1 MKHFRIKGGRKLSGS
16 VTIGGSKNA
25 VLPIIAA
32 SLLTKEKT
40 KLKNVPHI
48 EDVLKI
54 CELLNHLGVHTVL
67 ENNTLEIDPTNFKNP
82 GHITKHVGKMRAS
95 MILAGPLL
103 ARFGSV
109 EMNHPGGCV
118 LGKRPLDTHIRGF
131 EAFGAVHEADDDKF
145 KLTVNGELKAPNLTL
160 SEASVTGTENL
171 VILAVAT
178 PGTTTLKN
186 CAMEPHVQ
194 DMCKFLNEMG
204 ADIQGIGQSVLTIN
218 GGKPL
223 KGVEYSV
230 VPDYLEAG
238 TMLLAGAVT
247 NSRIKVEKFN
257 PADLDLFI
265 HKMRE
270 VGVEIEVGEDW
281 AEVIQAN
288 DLKAIRNVK
297 TAIHPGFP
305 TDLLAP
311 FSILLTQAEGASQ
324 IYETLFEGRF
334 SYLFEL
340 EKMGAQ
346 VYLQNPHQALM
357 IGPCKLKGAPVASC
371 DIRAGAAVV
380 LAALA
385 ADGES
390 LVTNIN
396 YIDRGYQA
404 LDEKLKALGADIER
418 VESDII

>member
-16 VTIGGSKNA
+16 ISVNGSKNA

-32 SLLTKEKT
+32 SLLTKEVT
-40 KLKNVPHI
+40 NLSNVPHI
-48 EDVLKI
+48 EDVYKI
-54 CELLNHLGVHTVL
+54 CELLESLGVKTKL
-67 ENNTLEIDPTNFKNP
+67 ENHTLQIDPTDFENP
-82 GHITKHVGKMRAS
+82 GHITKHVGKMRGS

-103 ARFGSV
+103 ARFGVV

-131 EAFGAVHEADDDKF
+131 EAFGAKHTADDDKF
-145 KLTVNGELKAPNLTL
+145 KLEIKGGLKAPNLTL

-178 PGTTTLKN
+178 PGTTILKN
-186 CAMEPHVQ
+186 CAVEPHVQ
-194 DMCKFLNEMG
+194 DMCNFLNQMG
-204 ADIQGIGQSVLTIN
+204 AKISGIGSSVLTIE
-218 GGKPL
+218 GGQPL
-223 KGVEYSV
+223 KGIEYSV

-238 TMLLAGAVT
+238 TFLLAGAVT
-247 NSRIKVEKFN
+247 NSRLRVENFN
-257 PADLDLFI
+257 PSDLDLFI

-270 VGVEIEVGEDW
+270 VGVEIEVGDTW

-297 TAIHPGFP
+297 TAVHPGFP

-340 EKMGAQ
+340 EKMGAK
-346 VYLQNPHQALM
+346 VYLQNPHQALI
-357 IGPCKLKGAPVASC
+357 IGATKLKGMPVSSC

-385 ADGES
+385 AEGES
-390 LVTNIN
+390 FVTNIN
-396 YIDRGYQA
+396 YIDRGYQD
-404 LDEKLKALGADIER
+404 LDKRLQAIGADIER
-418 VESDII
+418 IEVDHI